1 MTGQASLLALQPNP
15 ILLGEGLFLE
25 VVVVVNGFHC
35 SFEIRRIRR
44 ELKQGIGVVGV
55 SDEVQLVGFAGLAF
69 RATPTAPTSGT
80 SVAELRG
87 SDLVVLGNGLAGR
100 LFGGGDPLLGRL
112 GVFLRPSPL
121 SATPSPTSPAATATR
136 GPL

>member
-25 VVVVVNGFHC
+25 VVIVVDGFHC
-35 SFEIRRIRR
+35 VFEIRRIRR

-55 SDEVQLVGFAGLAF
+55 SDEVEFVGFAGLAS

-80 SVAELRG
+80 SVGELRG
-87 SDLVVLGNGLAGR
+87 SDLAVLESGLAGL
-100 LFGGGDPLLGRL
+100 LFGGGDPLLGGL
-112 GVFLRPSPL
+112 GIVLRPSPL
-121 SATPSPTSPAATATR
+121 STTPSPTSPAAAATR